1 MTAVRIRHLLLA
13 TAMFLAPEV
22 APAVTIYRIGG
33 QDLPPPAGFGQPGV
47 EFRQLSWQDVSRDGE
62 LYRLDVSPQGAAPRQ
77 SYAFTSLPLKD
88 SNSSLAA
95 LFDWNGLTCG
105 VCKVLV
111 QRDYQ
116 CGACR
121 GLYGDQGTINITLGD
136 ALFVERVRIRS
147 GDLDGLGI
155 LEDFGLLLSPVPLA
169 ADAGPLAPFTVEVK
183 GNQRDILELTG
194 FSQERRTAA
203 IQLALPEH
211 DLPVQI
217 NEIFVFAGGAATQSR
232 FTSEII
238 DYGRPALWGGLRW
251 SLQQQPGSRVT
262 LSARS
267 GDQAQ
272 SLRYWRYTGIGD
284 QAVEVTQAEYDALF
298 SKERAGASYD
308 YDSWSAWPS
317 AFDLANVSAEP
328 PLPRS
333 PRRAFQLQ
341 LEFSTLGVDGSRL
354 EFLEFRA
361 SDPKVSRVVGE
372 LEPIFVEA
380 GAVTDFT
387 YILKPSLGRADTG
400 FNRLRIS
407 AVAAQIDSVLS
418 VSVDDAQVPFTLE
431 SLAGDHLLVRL
442 PRITEDLTDAP
453 VEVRFRARALRYG
466 AAFAAHLL
474 DSARPW
480 DVAQPVPA
488 GDAVDEIF
496 SDRFWIETKVKVG
509 SVLAARSTPA
519 TFTPNG
525 DGINDQALI
534 AFDLFETT
542 GLVRVSVAMHDL
554 SGRPVRTLSDED
566 RDIGHYELTW
576 DGRRDNGR
584 LVPPGIYLLR
594 VLTRVGGR
602 DVAELSA
609 VHVVY

>member
-1 MTAVRIRHLLLA
+1 MTATVIRRLLL
-13 TAMFLAPEV
+13 TAILSLPA
-22 APAVTIYRIGG
+22 AASAVTIYRIGG
-33 QDLPPPAGFGQPGV
+33 EQLPPPAGFGQPGV
-47 EFRQLSWQDVSRDGE
+47 IFEQMSWEDVSRDGE
-62 LYRLDVSPQGAAPRQ
+62 LFRLDVGPRGAEPAQ
-77 SYAFTSLPLKD
+77 TYAFSSLPLKD

-105 VCKVLV
+105 VCKIMIA
-111 QRDYQ
+111 RAYQ

-121 GLYGDQGTINITLGD
+121 GLYGDQGTINISLGD

-147 GDLDGLGI
+147 GDSDGLGI
-155 LEDFGLLLSPVPLA
+155 LEDFGLLLSPARLPG
-169 ADAGPLAPFTVEVK
+169 DAGPRAPFTIEVR
-183 GNQRDILELTG
+183 GNQKSILDIDG
-194 FSQERRTAA
+194 FSQQRRSAS

-211 DLPVQI
+211 EAPVTI
-217 NEIFVFAGGAATQSR
+217 NEIFVYAGGAATASR

-251 SLQQQPGSRVT
+251 QLQQQPGSRVT

-267 GDQAQ
+267 GDQAE

-298 SKERAGASYD
+298 SRERAGASYD
-308 YDSWSAWPS
+308 YDSWTAWPS
-317 AFDLANVSAEP
+317 AFDLAAETGEP
-328 PLPRS
+328 ALPRR

-341 LEFSTLGVDGSRL
+341 LEFTTQGVDGSRL
-354 EFLEFRA
+354 AFLEFRA
-361 SDPKVSRVVGE
+361 SEPTVTRVVGE
-372 LEPIFVEA
+372 LEPIFVKA
-380 GAVTDFT
+380 GAATDFT
-387 YILKPSLGRADTG
+387 YILKPSLGLTDTG

-407 AVAAQIDSVLS
+407 ATAAQIDSVLS
-418 VSVDDAQVPFTLE
+418 VSVDDMEVPFTLE

-442 PRITEDLTDAP
+442 PRVTEDLTDAP

-480 DVAQPVPA
+480 NVPQPVPA
-488 GDAVDEIF
+488 GDAVDEII
-496 SDRFWIETKVKVG
+496 SDRYWIETKVEVG
-509 SVLAARSTPA
+509 SVLAAAVVPT

-525 DGINDQALI
+525 DGINDQAAI
-534 AFDLFETT
+534 SYDLFETT
-542 GLVRVSVAMHDL
+542 GLVRVSAAILDL
-554 SGRPVRTLSDED
+554 SGRLVHSLSDEY

-576 DGRRDNGR
+576 DGRADNGG
-584 LVPPGIYLLR
+584 VVSPGIYLLR
-594 VLTRVGGR
+594 VVTRVGGR
-602 DVAELSA
+602 EQTALRA